1 MFDKRLDR
9 AFRFQKE
16 RNGNGE
22 EETAPAKP
30 EAEEKEK
37 VGVKEMLL
45 MILSAWGIFLPV
57 AVVILLA
64 MVLITRFLFG
74 V

>member
-1 MFDKRLDR
+1 MTVSDPGEAVVPD
-9 AFRFQKE
+9 APQ
-16 RNGNGE
+16 NGSD
-22 EETAPAKP
+22 P
-30 EAEEKEK
+30 ESLHPVRPIPGAEEK

-57 AVVILLA
+57 AIVILLA